1 MKKSLLASFIFFGL
15 TGYWFHQ
22 LSAHFFE
29 FRTPNQMAFWVFILL
44 PLMALR
50 FAPLAPFKNNF
61 FTFFSSLCL
70 ISMILGSYPLTQY
83 LIGIT
88 DHGWVWVN
96 IMAIT
101 IVFMGTQLKMKW
113 LLLPMLT
120 AILVWMIPFAFIP
133 NQKNYAENVI
143 SSTKTRKGIIDQVRW
158 DDDQWTYY
166 NGRLSTATPDQSM
179 YGEATL
185 YPLLQLLP
193 EKADILIIGGDNGV
207 VAQQLM
213 KSQYSYQSL
222 HIVPYDIG
230 FLQHQLTDLNHEQ
243 WTLID
248 QNISSFVES
257 TTLQFDAIII
267 DLFDPAS
274 SLEVQAFMQPYFTK
288 KLLSKLDV
296 TGFLLTQMGDV
307 YKQPTLFK
315 TYTDQMMVLN
325 FGTVPYHLQIPTI
338 GQMGWVL
345 VSKEYSSTQLA
356 TALRDARKPFTSQWW
371 NDETM
376 AMMMSMGKQDYFIE
390 KERSTNRK

>member
-29 FRTPNQMAFWVFILL
+29 IRTPNQMAFWVFILL

-376 AMMMSMGKQDYFIE
+376 AMMMSMGKQDYFME
-390 KERSTNRK
+390 KDRSINRN

>member
-1 MKKSLLASFIFFGL
+1 
-15 TGYWFHQ
+15 
-22 LSAHFFE
+22 
-29 FRTPNQMAFWVFILL
+29 MAFWFFILL

-50 FAPLAPFKNNF
+50 FAPIAPFKNNF
-61 FTFFSSLCL
+61 FTFFISLWL

-88 DHGWVWVN
+88 DHGWLWIN
-96 IMAIT
+96 IMAMT
-101 IVFMGTQLKMKW
+101 TVFMGTQLKMKW
-113 LLLPMLT
+113 LVLPML
-120 AILVWMIPFAFIP
+120 AAGLVWMIPFAFTP
-133 NQKNYAENVI
+133 NQKNYTENVI
-143 SSTKTRKGIIDQVRW
+143 SSIKTRKGVIDQVLW
-158 DDDQWTYY
+158 NDDKWTYY

-185 YPLLQLLP
+185 YPLLQVLP
-193 EKADILIIGGDNGV
+193 KEAKILIIGGDNGV
-207 VAQQLM
+207 IAQQLM

-222 HIVPYDIG
+222 HILPYDLD
-230 FLQHQLTDLNHEQ
+230 FLHHQLTDLNHEQ

-376 AMMMSMGKQDYFIE
+376 AMMMSMGKQDYFME
-390 KERSTNRK
+390 KERSINRN

>member
-29 FRTPNQMAFWVFILL
+29 FRTPNQMVFWFFILL

-50 FAPLAPFKNNF
+50 FAPIAPFKNNL
-61 FTFFSSLCL
+61 FTFISSLCL

-88 DHGWVWVN
+88 DNGWVWVN
-96 IMAIT
+96 IMAMT
-101 IVFMGTQLKMKW
+101 TVLMGTQLKMKW
-113 LLLPMLT
+113 LALPMLT

-133 NQKNYAENVI
+133 NQKNYSENVI
-143 SSTKTRKGIIDQVRW
+143 SSIKTRKGFIDQVRW
-158 DDDQWTYY
+158 NDDQWTYY

-185 YPLLQLLP
+185 YPLLQVLP
-193 EKADILIIGGDNGV
+193 EKAKILIIGGDNGV
-207 VAQQLM
+207 IIQQL
-213 KSQYSYQSL
+213 KTSKFCYQSL
-222 HIVPYDIG
+222 HILPYDLD
-230 FLQHQLTDLNHEQ
+230 FLLHQMKDLDLDFM
-243 WTLID
+243 TLID
-248 QNISSFVES
+248 QNISSYVE
-257 TTLQFDAIII
+257 TTPLYFDAIII
-267 DLFDPAS
+267 DLFNPAG
-274 SLEVQAFMQPYFTK
+274 SLEMSAFMKPYFTK
-288 KLLSKLDV
+288 KLFSKLNI

-307 YKQPTLFK
+307 YKQPKLFK
-315 TYTDQMMVLN
+315 NYKNQITSLN
-325 FGTVPYHLQIPTI
+325 YGTVPYHLQIPTI

-356 TALRDARKPFTSQWW
+356 TLLRDARKPFTSQWW

-390 KERSTNRK
+390 KERSINKK

>member
-1 MKKSLLASFIFFGL
+1 
-15 TGYWFHQ
+15 
-22 LSAHFFE
+22 
-29 FRTPNQMAFWVFILL
+29 
-44 PLMALR
+44 MALR
-50 FAPLAPFKNNF
+50 FAPIAPFKNNF

-143 SSTKTRKGIIDQVRW
+143 SSIKTRKGVIDQVLW
-158 DDDQWTYY
+158 NDDQWTYY

-185 YPLLQLLP
+185 YPLLQVLP
-193 EKADILIIGGDNGV
+193 KEAKILIIGGDNGV
-207 VAQQLM
+207 IVQQLATS
-213 KSQYSYQSL
+213 KFHYQSL
-222 HIVPYDIG
+222 HILPYDLD
-230 FLQHQLTDLNHEQ
+230 FLHHQLTDLNHEQ

-325 FGTVPYHLQIPTI
+325 YGTVPYHLQIPTI

-376 AMMMSMGKQDYFIE
+376 AMMMSMGKQDYFME
-390 KERSTNRK
+390 KERSINRN

>member
-345 VSKEYSSTQLA
+345 VSKEYSSIQLA
-356 TALRDARKPFTSQWW
+356 TILTDVHKPFPSQWW
-371 NDETM
+371 NEETM
-376 AMMMSMGKQDYFIE
+376 AMMISMGKQDYFME

>member
-29 FRTPNQMAFWVFILL
+29 IRTPNQMAFWVFILL

-120 AILVWMIPFAFIP
+120 AILVWMIPFAFIA
-133 NQKNYAENVI
+133 NQKNYTENVI
-143 SSTKTRKGIIDQVRW
+143 SSIKTRKGIIDQVRW
-158 DDDQWTYY
+158 NDDQWTYY

-376 AMMMSMGKQDYFIE
+376 AMMMSMGKQNYFME
-390 KERSTNRK
+390 KERSINRK

>member
-1 MKKSLLASFIFFGL
+1 LKKSLLASFIFFGL

-29 FRTPNQMAFWVFILL
+29 IRTPNQMAFWVFILL

-345 VSKEYSSTQLA
+345 VSKEYSSIQLA
-356 TALRDARKPFTSQWW
+356 TILTDVHKPFPSQWW
-371 NDETM
+371 NEETM
-376 AMMMSMGKQDYFIE
+376 AMMISMGKQDYFME

>member
-376 AMMMSMGKQDYFIE
+376 AMMMSMGKQDYFME

>member
-29 FRTPNQMAFWVFILL
+29 FRTPNQIAFWFFILL

-50 FAPLAPFKNNF
+50 FAPIAPLKNKF
-61 FTFFSSLCL
+61 FTFFCSLCL
-70 ISMILGSYPLTQY
+70 ISMILGSYHLTQY

-96 IMAIT
+96 IMAMT
-101 IVFMGTQLKMKW
+101 TVFMGTQLKMKW
-113 LLLPMLT
+113 LLLPMLS
-120 AILVWMIPFAFIP
+120 AILVWMIPFAFIA
-133 NQKNYAENVI
+133 NQKNYTENVI
-143 SSTKTRKGIIDQVRW
+143 SSIKTRKGIIDQVRW
-158 DDDQWTYY
+158 NDDQWTYY

-185 YPLLQLLP
+185 YPLLQVLP
-193 EKADILIIGGDNGV
+193 EKADLLIVGGDNGV
-207 VAQQLM
+207 VAQQLI
-213 KSQYSYQSL
+213 KSQYRYQSL

-230 FLQHQLTDLNHEQ
+230 FLQHQLTNLNYEQ

-248 QNISSFVES
+248 QNISSFVE
-257 TTLQFDAIII
+257 TTNLQFDAIII
-267 DLFDPAS
+267 DLFDPAN
-274 SLEVQAFMQPYFTK
+274 SLEIQAFMQPYFTK

-296 TGFLLTQMGDV
+296 KGFLLTQMGDV

-315 TYTDQMMVLN
+315 TYNDQIMVLN

-345 VSKEYSSTQLA
+345 VSKEYSSAQLA
-356 TALRDARKPFTSQWW
+356 TMLTDTHKPFTSQWW

>member
-325 FGTVPYHLQIPTI
+325 YGTVPYHLQIPTI

-376 AMMMSMGKQDYFIE
+376 AMMMSMGKQDYFME
-390 KERSTNRK
+390 KERSINRN

>member
-1 MKKSLLASFIFFGL
+1 
-15 TGYWFHQ
+15 
-22 LSAHFFE
+22 
-29 FRTPNQMAFWVFILL
+29 MAFWFFILL
-44 PLMALR
+44 PLMAIR
-50 FAPLAPFKNNF
+50 FAPIAPFKNNF

-70 ISMILGSYPLTQY
+70 ISMILGSYHLTQY

-96 IMAIT
+96 IMAMT
-101 IVFMGTQLKMKW
+101 TVFMGTQLKMKW

-120 AILVWMIPFAFIP
+120 AILVWMIPFAFIA
-133 NQKNYAENVI
+133 NQKNYTENVI
-143 SSTKTRKGIIDQVRW
+143 SSIKTRKGIIDQVRW
-158 DDDQWTYY
+158 NDDQWTYY

-185 YPLLQLLP
+185 YPLLQVLP
-193 EKADILIIGGDNGV
+193 EKADLLIVGGDNGV

-248 QNISSFVES
+248 QNISSFVE
-257 TTLQFDAIII
+257 TTTFQFDAIII

-296 TGFLLTQMGDV
+296 KGFLLTQMGDV

-315 TYTDQMMVLN
+315 TYTDQIMVLN

>member
-29 FRTPNQMAFWVFILL
+29 FRTPNQMAFWFFILL
-44 PLMALR
+44 PLMALL
-50 FAPLAPFKNNF
+50 FAPIAPFKNNF

-70 ISMILGSYPLTQY
+70 IAMILGSYHLTQY

-96 IMAIT
+96 VMAMT
-101 IVFMGTQLKMKW
+101 IVFMGTQLKIKW
-113 LLLPMLT
+113 LLLPMLI
-120 AILVWMIPFAFIP
+120 AILVWMIPFAFLP
-133 NQKNYAENVI
+133 NQKNYTENVI
-143 SSTKTRKGIIDQVRW
+143 SSIKTRKGIIDQVRW
-158 DDDQWTYY
+158 NDDQWTYY

-185 YPLLQLLP
+185 YPLLQVLP
-193 EKADILIIGGDNGV
+193 KEAKILIIGGDNGV
-207 VAQQLM
+207 IVQQLATS
-213 KSQYSYQSL
+213 KFHYQSL
-222 HIVPYDIG
+222 HILPYDLD
-230 FLQHQLTDLNHEQ
+230 FLHHQLKDLNHDLM
-243 WTLID
+243 TLID
-248 QNISSFVES
+248 QNISSFVE
-257 TTLQFDAIII
+257 TTALHFDAIII

-274 SLEVQAFMQPYFTK
+274 SLEMHAFMQPYFTE
-288 KLLSKLDV
+288 KLLSKLDT
-296 TGFLLTQMGDV
+296 TGFLLTQIGDV
-307 YKQPTLFK
+307 YKQPELFK
-315 TYTDQMMVLN
+315 TYTDQMTLLN
-325 FGTVPYHLQIPTI
+325 YGTVPYHLQIPTI

>member
-1 MKKSLLASFIFFGL
+1 LKKSLLASFIFFGL

-345 VSKEYSSTQLA
+345 VSKEYSSIQLA
-356 TALRDARKPFTSQWW
+356 TILTDVHKPFPSQWW
-371 NDETM
+371 NEETM
-376 AMMMSMGKQDYFIE
+376 AMMISMGKQDYFME

>member
-29 FRTPNQMAFWVFILL
+29 IRTPNQMAFWVFILL

-345 VSKEYSSTQLA
+345 VSKEYSSIQLA
-356 TALRDARKPFTSQWW
+356 TILTDVHKPFPSQWW
-371 NDETM
+371 NEETM
-376 AMMMSMGKQDYFIE
+376 AMMISMGKQDYFME

>member
-1 MKKSLLASFIFFGL
+1 LKKSLLASFIFFGL

-29 FRTPNQMAFWVFILL
+29 FRTPNQMAFWFFILL
-44 PLMALR
+44 PLMALL
-50 FAPLAPFKNNF
+50 FAPIAPFKNNF

-345 VSKEYSSTQLA
+345 VSKEYSSIQLA
-356 TALRDARKPFTSQWW
+356 TILTDVHKPFPSQWW
-371 NDETM
+371 NEETM
-376 AMMMSMGKQDYFIE
+376 AMMISMGKQDYFME